1 MEFDLSWVLLGF
13 PFVFALGWWASRIDW
28 RQWRL
33 ENSQAPRAYFKG
45 LNFLLN
51 EQQDQAI
58 DAFIEA
64 VQKDPETSDLHFA
77 LGSLFRRRGEFDRA
91 IRVHEHLLSRADL
104 PRDDRER
111 ARHELALDFMKA
123 GLYDRAEA
131 AWAELERTAYA
142 QEAALGQLVI
152 CERWHDWPRAAALAQ
167 KLLAGQGQMPLTHDL
182 ARNLAHNLAHY
193 LCEQAAAAQE
203 PGEKLALLEQKHRFW
218 RVLHVLGEFFP
229 AWATPTPNRDG
240 GVWVFRTVCF
250 ERVVLSSP
258 GCGAHGQRRGQTPRK
273 VARNSIT

>member
-131 AWAELERTAYA
+131 AWADLERTAYA

-193 LCEQAAAAQE
+193 LCEQAAAVQD
-203 PGEKLALLEQKHRFW
+203 PGEKLALLEQ
-218 RVLHVLGEFFP
+218 
-229 AWATPTPNRDG
+229 A
-240 GVWVFRTVCF
+240 
-250 ERVVLSSP
+250 
-258 GCGAHGQRRGQTPRK
+258 Q
-273 VARNSIT
+273 AR

>member
-77 LGSLFRRRGEFDRA
+77 LGSLYR
-91 IRVHEHLLSRADL
+91 
-104 PRDDRER
+104 
-111 ARHELALDFMKA
+111 
-123 GLYDRAEA
+123 
-131 AWAELERTAYA
+131 
-142 QEAALGQLVI
+142 
-152 CERWHDWPRAAALAQ
+152 
-167 KLLAGQGQMPLTHDL
+167 
-182 ARNLAHNLAHY
+182 
-193 LCEQAAAAQE
+193 
-203 PGEKLALLEQKHRFW
+203 KH
-218 RVLHVLGEFFP
+218 VE
-229 AWATPTPNRDG
+229 
-240 GVWVFRTVCF
+240 VC
-250 ERVVLSSP
+250 
-258 GCGAHGQRRGQTPRK
+258 
-273 VARNSIT
+273 N